1 MLDYHA
7 LMVRAVAKLDRNTAE
22 DRQALFDGARALL
35 VTQLRNRRPPAME
48 PEIKREQIALEEAIR
63 KVELELVT
71 AVIHSPSSATAVGR
85 ERNVAPP
92 PFTNGP
98 GLGRTPMLEG
108 ESQVDAFTPAD
119 PVTFMLITTQ
129 MWLDHL
135 VTDAKL
141 PIASEGLKKDLDTVL
156 QWLEVKK
163 PDDIGT
169 KEHQQWAAG
178 FEQYLREG
186 KVPSPLLARSFNFFR
201 EQVQAIKRT
210 SPQLGKPITDDMRA
224 VYGQMLAFDEDIT
237 LPRVEKKPAPPPP
250 PPLQPEASVK
260 PTRPNADFLL
270 VPDRADSAIKPPAS
284 KPSANKTS
292 GFKVPEIKTPAIKG
306 ILGFLAG
313 FVLVF
318 GLEALLFGRTGG
330 LSGYSSRGIGLGW
343 LVMPIAAGCGGW
355 VVFRDVDLVKGALKQ
370 LVAEFRSW
378 PRDHQ
383 VALVVT
389 FAIGWIVGVVL
400 GFFVSILG
408 RPDYDPPTFATWAL
422 GSSVYFPLASLASGF
437 AGGLVGAAIIYVQ
450 QLLRSGEASGQRGR
464 QDVAV
469 KVERAKTD
477 ASTSP
482 VPSPA
487 VPRPPASTS
496 PTPTSSAP
504 TPPAPTPP
512 APAPPAQSGPRAPN
526 APPTGL
532 TPAFQPPPGR

>member
-1 MLDYHA
+1 
-7 LMVRAVAKLDRNTAE
+7 
-22 DRQALFDGARALL
+22 
-35 VTQLRNRRPPAME
+35 
-48 PEIKREQIALEEAIR
+48 
-63 KVELELVT
+63 
-71 AVIHSPSSATAVGR
+71 
-85 ERNVAPP
+85 
-92 PFTNGP
+92 
-98 GLGRTPMLEG
+98 
-108 ESQVDAFTPAD
+108 
-119 PVTFMLITTQ
+119 

-156 QWLEVKK
+156 RWLEVKK

-201 EQVQAIKRT
+201 EQVQAIKRP
-210 SPQLGKPITDDMRA
+210 SRQLGKPITDDMRA

-250 PPLQPEASVK
+250 PLLQPEGSVK
-260 PTRPNADFLL
+260 STRPSADFAL
-270 VPDRADSAIKPPAS
+270 VPDRAASAIKPPAT
-284 KPSANKTS
+284 KPSAIKTS

-313 FVLVF
+313 FVLMF

-370 LVAEFRSW
+370 LVAEFKSW

-383 VALVVT
+383 VALIVT

-400 GFFVSILG
+400 GFLVSILG
-408 RPDYDPPTFATWAL
+408 RPDYDPPTFATWVL

-450 QLLRSGEASGQRGR
+450 QLLRR

-469 KVERAKTD
+469 KVERTKTD
-477 ASTSP
+477 APTSA

-487 VPRPPASTS
+487 GTRPPASTS
-496 PTPTSSAP
+496 PIPTSSAS
-504 TPPAPTPP
+504 TPPAPVPP
-512 APAPPAQSGPRAPN
+512 GQSPPRAPN
-526 APPTGL
+526 GPPTGL
-532 TPAFQPPPGR
+532 TPAFLPPPGR